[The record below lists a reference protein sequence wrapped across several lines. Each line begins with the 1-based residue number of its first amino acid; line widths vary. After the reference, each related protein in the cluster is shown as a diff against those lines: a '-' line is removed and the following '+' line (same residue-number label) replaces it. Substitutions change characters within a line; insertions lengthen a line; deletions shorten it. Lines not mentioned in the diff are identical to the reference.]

1 MSENLDQFDIKLNEE
16 LRNLQECQKNKNLDS
31 CLKCENIM
39 ECELRKGY
47 VKAVYESMNKGQGGD
62 FEF

>member
-16 LRNLQECQKNKNLDS
+16 LQNLQECQKNKNLDS

-39 ECELRKGY
+39 ECELRKEY